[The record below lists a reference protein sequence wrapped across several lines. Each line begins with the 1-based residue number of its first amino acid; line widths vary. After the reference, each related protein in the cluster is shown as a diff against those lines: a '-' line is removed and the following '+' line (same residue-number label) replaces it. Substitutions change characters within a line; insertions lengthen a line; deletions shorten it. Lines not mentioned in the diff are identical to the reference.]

1 MKQSENTIKFIR
13 REVKSIFNIS
23 LRKRIKLLN
32 LRDSRMPSIQDVESA
47 LAKNHHQKPKKKHQM
62 QRRQLLRAK
71 YHHPRPPFGEICKNG
86 KRLASHTID
95 LLSQKFFARSR

>member
-23 LRKRIKLLN
+23 LRKRVKLLN

-71 YHHPRPPFGEICKNG
+71 YHQSRPPFGEICKNG
-86 KRLASHTID
+86 KRLASHSPAKFGN
-95 LLSQKFFARSR
+95 LYSQS